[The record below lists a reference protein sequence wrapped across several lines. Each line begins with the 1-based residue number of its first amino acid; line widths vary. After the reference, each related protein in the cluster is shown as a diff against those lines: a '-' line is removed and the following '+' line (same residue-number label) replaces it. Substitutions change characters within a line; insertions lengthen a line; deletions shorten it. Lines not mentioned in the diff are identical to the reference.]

1 MKCSMLET
9 TQSGKGKITVKQ
21 DQFYALLPCAKSR
34 DKVQVLNSEAY
45 HINKPALVEVTRMR
59 AESIFLWQHQ
69 LLKI

>member
-34 DKVQVLNSEAY
+34 DKVQVLNFEAN
-45 HINKPALVEVTRMR
+45 H
-59 AESIFLWQHQ
+59 
-69 LLKI
+69 